1 MNHSNAYLVVKKVY
15 DAYASGDEE
24 AFFRDLSPNL
34 TWVESVGFPAP
45 GVFHNRAEIRAHV
58 FDVLERD
65 FTVFRYTLDALIDGG
80 EFIVAFGTYRGT
92 HRVTKNNFESRAAH
106 VWHVRDNLIDSF
118 EQFADTE
125 VIQRA
130 AAHDPGDATES
141 S

>member
-1 MNHSNAYLVVKKVY
+1 MGRSDGYFVLRELY
-15 DAYASGDEE
+15 DAYDRGDQE
-24 AFFRDLSPNL
+24 AFFRDLSPDL

-45 GVFHNRAEIRAHV
+45 GVSHNRAEIQANL

-65 FTVFRYTLDALIDGG
+65 WTVFRFTLDVLIDGG
-80 EFIVAFGTYRGT
+80 EFIVGVGTYRGT
-92 HRVTKNNFESRAAH
+92 HRVTKKNFEARASH
-106 VWHVRDNLIDSF
+106 VWHVRDKLIDSF

-130 AAHDPGDATES
+130 AAEDPDDLRVS

>member
-1 MNHSNAYLVVKKVY
+1 VSQSDGYLVVRKLY
-15 DAYASGDEE
+15 DAYDRGDEE
-24 AFFRDLSPNL
+24 EFYRNLSPDL
-34 TWVESVGFPAP
+34 IWVESAGFPAP
-45 GVFHNRAEIRAHV
+45 GVSHNRAEIKANL

-65 FTVFRYTLDALIDGG
+65 WAVFRYTLDVLIDGG
-80 EFIVAFGTYRGT
+80 EFIVGFGTYRGT
-92 HRVTKNNFESRAAH
+92 HRVTQKNFEARAAH

-130 AAHDPGDATES
+130 AAEDPDKATVS

>member
-1 MNHSNAYLVVKKVY
+1 MNHSAGYLVVKKLY
-15 DAYASGDEE
+15 DAYDRGDEE

-45 GVFHNRAEIRAHV
+45 GTFHNRAEIKANV

-65 FTVFRYTLDALIDGG
+65 WTVFRYTLDVLIDGG

-92 HRVTKNNFESRAAH
+92 HRVTKDNFESRAAH
-106 VWHVRDNLIDSF
+106 IWHVRDNLIDSF

-130 AAHDPGDATES
+130 AAHDPSDPTGS